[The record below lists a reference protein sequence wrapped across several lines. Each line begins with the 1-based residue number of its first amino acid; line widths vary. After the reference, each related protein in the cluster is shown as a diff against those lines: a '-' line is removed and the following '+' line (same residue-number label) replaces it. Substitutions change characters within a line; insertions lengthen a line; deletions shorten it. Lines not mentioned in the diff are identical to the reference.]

1 MVRMSVQE
9 DLNAAARAVPA
20 RLAAT
25 GSPRP
30 SVVIV
35 GAGFGGLECAK
46 ALKRADVDVV
56 LIDRHNHH
64 TFQPLLYQ
72 VATAALAP
80 NDVAWPIR
88 EILRHQA
95 NVTTL
100 MANVTDVD
108 QQRQIVRSDAGE
120 TPYDFLVLA
129 TGATHSYFGH
139 DDWASVAPGV
149 KDLTDARAIRRSLLC
164 SFERAEIEPDPQRQ
178 QALLTFVIVGGGPTG
193 VELAG
198 AIAEVARQTLR
209 RDFRRIDPRRA
220 RIVLIEATSRILSA
234 YPEPLSQYA
243 LRALKRKNVDVR
255 LDTRV
260 TACTEEGVETSGGFI
275 AAANIIWAA
284 GVQASPAA
292 GWLDA
297 PHDRAGRVQV
307 AGDLTVKGA
316 PNVFVIGDTAATSEP
331 LPGIAPV
338 AKQMGHYVAKQIKA
352 RLRGE
357 PERAPFRYKHAG
369 DLATIGRNDAVVHFG
384 ALSFTGFPAWAFWS
398 VVHIFFLIGARNRIA
413 VAFNWLWDYITFQR
427 SVRLII

>member
-1 MVRMSVQE
+1 MSLQEELSPVVQAAPSAPQ
-9 DLNAAARAVPA
+9 AAAA
-20 RLAAT
+20 
-25 GSPRP
+25 PRP
-30 SVVIV
+30 RIVIV

-46 ALKRADVDVV
+46 ALKRADADVV

-88 EILRHQA
+88 EILRHQT

-108 QQRQIVRSDAGE
+108 LKRRVVRSDAGE

-139 DDWASVAPGV
+139 DDWAAVAPGL
-149 KDLTDARAIRRSLLC
+149 KDLADARTIRRRLLW
-164 SFERAEIEPDPQRQ
+164 SFERAEIETDPQRQ

-198 AIAEVARQTLR
+198 AVAEVARQTLR
-209 RDFRRIDPRRA
+209 RDFRRIDPRRT
-220 RIVLIEATSRILSA
+220 RIVLIEATPRILSA
-234 YPEPLSQYA
+234 YPEPLAKYA
-243 LRALKRKNVDVR
+243 VRALERKGVEVR
-255 LDTRV
+255 LDVRV
-260 TACTEEGVETSGGFI
+260 TACTEEGVETSEGPI

-292 GWLDA
+292 AWLDA
-297 PHDRAGRVQV
+297 PRDRNGRVQV
-307 AGDLTVKGA
+307 GGDLSIASA
-316 PNVFVIGDTAATSEP
+316 PNVFVIGDTAATPE
-331 LPGIAPV
+331 LVPGIAPA
-338 AKQMGHYVAKQIKA
+338 AKQMGHYVARLIKA

-357 PERAPFRYKHAG
+357 PAPAPFRYQHAG
-369 DLATIGRNDAVVHFG
+369 DLATIGRNDAVVLFG
-384 ALSFTGFPAWAFWS
+384 SLSLTGFPAWAFWS

>member
-1 MVRMSVQE
+1 MSLQEELSPVVQAAPSAPQ
-9 DLNAAARAVPA
+9 AAAA
-20 RLAAT
+20 
-25 GSPRP
+25 PRP
-30 SVVIV
+30 RIVIV

-46 ALKRADVDVV
+46 ALKRADADVV

-88 EILRHQA
+88 EILRHQT

-108 QQRQIVRSDAGE
+108 LKRRVVRSDAGE

-139 DDWASVAPGV
+139 DDWAAVAPGL
-149 KDLTDARAIRRSLLC
+149 KDLADARAIRRRLLW
-164 SFERAEIEPDPQRQ
+164 SFERAEIETDPQRQ

-198 AIAEVARQTLR
+198 AVAEVARQTLR
-209 RDFRRIDPRRA
+209 RDFRRIDPRRT
-220 RIVLIEATSRILSA
+220 RIVLIEAAPRILSA
-234 YPEPLSQYA
+234 YPESLARYA
-243 LRALKRKNVDVR
+243 VRALERKGVDVR
-255 LDTRV
+255 LDVRV
-260 TACTEEGVETSGGFI
+260 TACAEEGVETSEGPI

-292 GWLDA
+292 AWVDA
-297 PHDRAGRVQV
+297 PRDRNGRVQV
-307 AGDLTVKGA
+307 GGDLSIAGA
-316 PNVFVIGDTAATSEP
+316 PNVFVIGDTAATPEP
-331 LPGIAPV
+331 VPGIAPA
-338 AKQMGHYVAKQIKA
+338 AKQMGHYVAKLIKA
-352 RLRGE
+352 RLHGE
-357 PERAPFRYKHAG
+357 PAPAPFRYKHAG
-369 DLATIGRNDAVVHFG
+369 DLATIGRNDAVVRFG
-384 ALSFTGFPAWAFWS
+384 SLSLTGFPAWAFWS

>member
-1 MVRMSVQE
+1 MSLQEELSPVVQAAPSAPQ
-9 DLNAAARAVPA
+9 AAAA
-20 RLAAT
+20 
-25 GSPRP
+25 PRP
-30 SVVIV
+30 RIVIV

-46 ALKRADVDVV
+46 ALKRADADVV

-88 EILRHQA
+88 EILRHQT

-108 QQRQIVRSDAGE
+108 LKRRVVRSDAGE

-139 DDWASVAPGV
+139 DDWAAVAAGL
-149 KDLTDARAIRRSLLC
+149 KDLADARAIRRRLLS
-164 SFERAEIEPDPQRQ
+164 SFERAEIETDPQRQ

-198 AIAEVARQTLR
+198 AVAEVARQTLR
-209 RDFRRIDPRRA
+209 RDFRRIDPRRT
-220 RIVLIEATSRILSA
+220 RIVLIEAAPRILSA
-234 YPEPLSQYA
+234 YPESLARYA
-243 LRALKRKNVDVR
+243 VRALERKGVDVR
-255 LDTRV
+255 LDVRV
-260 TACTEEGVETSGGFI
+260 TACAEEGVETSEGPI

-292 GWLDA
+292 AWVDA
-297 PHDRAGRVQV
+297 PRDRNGRVQV
-307 AGDLTVKGA
+307 GGDLSIAGA
-316 PNVFVIGDTAATSEP
+316 PNVFVIGDTAATPEP
-331 LPGIAPV
+331 VPGIAPA
-338 AKQMGHYVAKQIKA
+338 AKQMGHYVAKLIKA
-352 RLRGE
+352 RLHGE
-357 PERAPFRYKHAG
+357 PAPAPFRYKHAG
-369 DLATIGRNDAVVHFG
+369 DLATIGRNDAVVRFG
-384 ALSFTGFPAWAFWS
+384 SLSLTGFPAWAFWS

>member
-1 MVRMSVQE
+1 MSVQE
-9 DLNAAARAVPA
+9 ELHPVARTAPVAPKPDVA
-20 RLAAT
+20 
-25 GSPRP
+25 PRP
-30 SVVIV
+30 RIVIV

-46 ALKRADVDVV
+46 ALKRADADIV

-88 EILRHQA
+88 EILRHQP

-100 MANVTDVD
+100 MANVSDVD
-108 QQRQIVRSDAGE
+108 QQRQIVRSGAGE

-139 DDWASVAPGV
+139 DDWAAVAPGL
-149 KDLTDARAIRRSLLC
+149 KDLTDARAIRRRLLC
-164 SFERAEIEPDPQRQ
+164 SFERAEIETDPLRQ

-220 RIVLIEATSRILSA
+220 RIVLIEATPRILSA
-234 YPEPLSQYA
+234 YPEKLSAYA
-243 LRALKRKNVDVR
+243 LRALKRKGVDVR
-255 LDTRV
+255 LDVRV
-260 TACTEEGVETSGGFI
+260 TACTEEGVETSDGTI
-275 AAANIIWAA
+275 AAENIIWAA

-292 GWLDA
+292 AWLDV
-297 PHDRAGRVQV
+297 PHDRVGRVQV
-307 AGDLTVKGA
+307 GGDLSVQGA
-316 PNVFVIGDTAATSEP
+316 ANVFVIGDTAATSER

-338 AKQMGHYVAKQIKA
+338 AKQMGHYVGKLIKA
-352 RLRGE
+352 RLRGAS
-357 PERAPFRYKHAG
+357 PPAPFRYQHAG
-369 DLATIGRNDAVVHFG
+369 DLATIGRNDAVVRFG
-384 ALSFTGFPAWAFWS
+384 ALTLTGFPAWAFWS
-398 VVHIFFLIGARNRIA
+398 VVHIYFLIGARNRIA

>member
-1 MVRMSVQE
+1 MSVQE
-9 DLNAAARAVPA
+9 ELSPVTRQAPAAPAQITGAR
-20 RLAAT
+20 
-25 GSPRP
+25 PR
-30 SVVIV
+30 VVIV

-56 LIDRHNHH
+56 LLDRHNHH
-64 TFQPLLYQ
+64 MFQPLLYQ

-88 EILRHQA
+88 EIFRHQH

-100 MANVTDVD
+100 MANVTDID
-108 QQRQIVRSDAGE
+108 QARQIVHGDGVE

-139 DDWASVAPGV
+139 DDWASAAPGL
-149 KDLTDARAIRRSLLC
+149 KDLADARAIRHKLLC
-164 SFERAEIEPDPQRQ
+164 SFERAEIETDPARR

-209 RDFRRIDPRRA
+209 RDFRRIDPKQA
-220 RIVLIEATSRILSA
+220 RIVLIEATPRILSA
-234 YPEPLSQYA
+234 YPEALSQYA
-243 LRALKRKNVDVR
+243 LRALERKGVDVR
-255 LDTRV
+255 LDVRV
-260 TACTEEGVETSGGFI
+260 TACAQEGVETSEGPI

-292 GWLDA
+292 AWLDA
-297 PHDRAGRVQV
+297 PRDRNGRVQV
-307 AGDLTVKGA
+307 SDDLSVQGA
-316 PNVFVIGDTAATSEP
+316 SNVFVIGDTAATPER

-338 AKQMGHYVAKQIKA
+338 AKQMGHYVGKLIKA
-352 RLRGE
+352 RLGGA
-357 PERAPFRYKHAG
+357 PAPAPFRYHHAG
-369 DLATIGRNDAVVHFG
+369 DLATIGRNDAVVRFR
-384 ALSFTGFPAWAFWS
+384 ALRLTGFPAWVFWS
-398 VVHIFFLIGARNRIA
+398 VVHIYFLIGARNRIA
-413 VAFNWLWDYITFQR
+413 VAFNWLWDYLTFQR

>member
-1 MVRMSVQE
+1 MSVQE
-9 DLNAAARAVPA
+9 KLSPAARTAP
-20 RLAAT
+20 LAPKPGIA
-25 GSPRP
+25 PRP
-30 SVVIV
+30 RIVIV
-35 GAGFGGLECAK
+35 GAGFGGLEAAK
-46 ALKRADVDVV
+46 ALKRADADIV

-88 EILRHQA
+88 EVLRHQS

-100 MANVTDVD
+100 MANVTGVD
-108 QQRQIVRSDAGE
+108 SARQVVHSDAGE

-139 DDWASVAPGV
+139 DDWAPVAPGL
-149 KDLTDARAIRRSLLC
+149 KDLTDARAIRRRLLC
-164 SFERAEIEPDPQRQ
+164 SFERAEIETDPKRQ
-178 QALLTFVIVGGGPTG
+178 EVLLTFVIVGGGPTG

-220 RIVLIEATSRILSA
+220 RIVLIEATGRILSA
-234 YPEPLSQYA
+234 YPEKLSDYA
-243 LRALKRKNVDVR
+243 LRALKRKGVEVR
-255 LDTRV
+255 LNTLV
-260 TACTEEGVETSGGFI
+260 TNATEEGVETSEGPI
-275 AAANIIWAA
+275 AAENIIWAA
-284 GVQASPAA
+284 GVAASPAGA
-292 GWLDA
+292 WLNA
-297 PHDRAGRVQV
+297 ARDRAGRVQV
-307 AGDLTVKGA
+307 SPDLTVQGA
-316 PNVFVIGDTAATSEP
+316 PNTFVIGDTASTGER

-352 RLRGE
+352 RLRGQ
-357 PERAPFRYKHAG
+357 PAPAPFRYKHAG
-369 DLATIGRNDAVVHFG
+369 DLATIGRNDAVVRFG
-384 ALSFTGFPAWAFWS
+384 ALSLTGFPAWAFWS
-398 VVHIFFLIGARNRIA
+398 VVHIYFLIGARNRIA

>member
-1 MVRMSVQE
+1 MMSVHEELSPVARTAPGTPEQ
-9 DLNAAARAVPA
+9 AAGAR
-20 RLAAT
+20 
-25 GSPRP
+25 PRI
-30 SVVIV
+30 VIV

-46 ALKRADVDVV
+46 ALRRADADVV

-88 EILRHQA
+88 EILRHQR

-108 QQRQIVRSDAGE
+108 AKRQIVRSDAGE

-139 DDWASVAPGV
+139 DDWAPFAPGL
-149 KDLTDARAIRRSLLC
+149 KDLTDARAIRRRLLC
-164 SFERAEIEPDPQRQ
+164 SFERAEIETDPQRQ

-209 RDFRRIDPRRA
+209 RDFRRIDPRRT
-220 RIVLIEATSRILSA
+220 RIVLIEATSRILTA
-234 YPEPLSQYA
+234 YPEQLSHYA
-243 LRALKRKNVDVR
+243 LRALRRKGVDVH
-255 LDTRV
+255 LDVRV
-260 TACTEEGVETSGGFI
+260 TACTEEGVETSEGAI

-292 GWLDA
+292 TWLEA
-297 PHDRAGRVQV
+297 PPDRAGRVPV
-307 AGDLTVKGA
+307 NADLSAPNT
-316 PNVFVIGDTAATSEP
+316 PNVFVIGDTAATGER

-338 AKQMGHYVAKQIKA
+338 AKQMGRYVGKLIEA
-352 RLRGE
+352 RLRGA
-357 PERAPFRYKHAG
+357 PATAPFRYKHAG
-369 DLATIGRNDAVVHFG
+369 DLATIGRNDAVVRFG
-384 ALSFTGFPAWAFWS
+384 ALSLTGFPAWVFWS

>member
-1 MVRMSVQE
+1 MSLQEELSPVVQAAPSAPQ
-9 DLNAAARAVPA
+9 AAAA
-20 RLAAT
+20 
-25 GSPRP
+25 PRP
-30 SVVIV
+30 RIVIV

-46 ALKRADVDVV
+46 ALKRADADVV

-88 EILRHQA
+88 EILRHQT

-108 QQRQIVRSDAGE
+108 LKRRVVRSDAGE

-139 DDWASVAPGV
+139 DDWAAVAAGL
-149 KDLTDARAIRRSLLC
+149 KDLADARAIRRRLLS
-164 SFERAEIEPDPQRQ
+164 SFERAEIETDPQRQ

-198 AIAEVARQTLR
+198 AVAEVARQTLR
-209 RDFRRIDPRRA
+209 RDFRPIDPRRT
-220 RIVLIEATSRILSA
+220 RIVLIEAAPRILSA
-234 YPEPLSQYA
+234 YPESLAKYA
-243 LRALKRKNVDVR
+243 VRALERKGVEVR
-255 LDTRV
+255 LDVRV
-260 TACTEEGVETSGGFI
+260 TACTEEGVETSEGPI

-292 GWLDA
+292 AWLDA
-297 PHDRAGRVQV
+297 PRDRNGRVQV
-307 AGDLTVKGA
+307 GGDLSIAGA
-316 PNVFVIGDTAATSEP
+316 PNVFVIGDTAATPEP
-331 LPGIAPV
+331 VPGIAPA
-338 AKQMGHYVAKQIKA
+338 AKQMGHYVAKLIKA

-357 PERAPFRYKHAG
+357 PAPAPFRYKHAG
-369 DLATIGRNDAVVHFG
+369 DLPTIGRNDAVVRFRS
-384 ALSFTGFPAWAFWS
+384 LSLTGFPAWAFLS

>member
-1 MVRMSVQE
+1 MSVE
-9 DLNAAARAVPA
+9 EKLNLAARVVEAAPPDAA
-20 RLAAT
+20 RR
-25 GSPRP
+25 PR
-30 SVVIV
+30 VVIV

-46 ALKRADVDVV
+46 ALKRADADVV

-88 EILRHQA
+88 EILRHQS

-100 MANVTDVD
+100 MASVTDVD
-108 QQRQIVRSDAGE
+108 QQRQVVHSSAGE
-120 TPYDFLVLA
+120 TPFDFLVLA

-139 DDWASVAPGV
+139 DDWASVAPGL
-149 KDLTDARAIRRSLLC
+149 KDLTDARAIRHSLLC
-164 SFERAEIEPDPQRQ
+164 SFERAEIETDSERQ

-220 RIVLIEATSRILSA
+220 RIVLIEATPRILTA

-243 LRALKRKNVDVR
+243 LRALKRKGVDVR

-260 TACTEEGVETSGGFI
+260 TTCAEEGVETSDGFI

-292 GWLDA
+292 VWLDA
-297 PHDRAGRVQV
+297 PRDRAGRVQV

-316 PNVFVIGDTAATSEP
+316 PNVFVIGDTAATAER

-352 RLRGE
+352 RLRGA
-357 PERAPFRYKHAG
+357 PALAPFRYKHAG
-369 DLATIGRNDAVVHFG
+369 DLATIGRNDAVVRFG
-384 ALSFTGFPAWAFWS
+384 ALSLTGFPAWAFWS
-398 VVHIFFLIGARNRIA
+398 VVHIYFLIGARNRIA
-413 VAFNWLWDYITFQR
+413 VAFNWFWDYLTFQR
-427 SVRLII
+427 SVRLIIEPS

>member
-1 MVRMSVQE
+1 MSIQE
-9 DLNAAARAVPA
+9 ELSTVARTASAAPEQAPGQR
-20 RLAAT
+20 
-25 GSPRP
+25 PRI
-30 SVVIV
+30 VIV

-46 ALKRADVDVV
+46 ALKGAAADIV
-56 LIDRHNHH
+56 LIDRNNHH

-88 EILRHQA
+88 EVLRHQP

-100 MANVTDVD
+100 MANVTNVD
-108 QQRQIVRSDAGE
+108 QQHNVVHSDAGE

-139 DDWASVAPGV
+139 DDWAPVAPGL
-149 KDLTDARAIRRSLLC
+149 KDLTDARAIRRKLLC
-164 SFERAEIEPDPQRQ
+164 SFERAEIETDPQRQ

-209 RDFRRIDPRRA
+209 RDFRRIDPRRT
-220 RIVLIEATSRILSA
+220 RIVLIEATPRILSA
-234 YPEPLSQYA
+234 YPEKLSAYA
-243 LRALKRKNVDVR
+243 LRALKRKSIDVR
-255 LDTRV
+255 LNTLV
-260 TACTEEGVETSGGFI
+260 TACTEEGVETSDGAI
-275 AAANIIWAA
+275 ATENIIWAA
-284 GVQASPAA
+284 GVAASPAA
-292 GWLDA
+292 VWLDA
-297 PHDRAGRVQV
+297 PHDRAGRVRV
-307 AGDLTVKGA
+307 NNDLTVQST
-316 PNVFVIGDTAATSEP
+316 PNVFVVGDTAATTDR

-352 RLRGE
+352 RLRGA
-357 PERAPFRYKHAG
+357 PAPAPFRYQHAG
-369 DLATIGRNDAVVHFG
+369 DLATIGRNDAVVRFG
-384 ALSFTGFPAWAFWS
+384 ALSLTGFPAWVFWS